1 MWRNMTWYMVSE
13 TTSSFLSLFH
23 RLGVLF
29 ERERERERERW
40 YITLLCSTHSI
51 ISSFATRGRSY
62 VEYAIPFAF
71 GILIGGGSGRRPV
84 VI

>member
-13 TTSSFLSLFH
+13 TTSSFLFLFH

-29 ERERERERERW
+29 EREKEREMV
-40 YITLLCSTHSI
+40 YYSALLCSAHSI

-62 VEYAIPFAF
+62 VEYAIPFAL

>member
-13 TTSSFLSLFH
+13 TTSSFLFLFH

-29 ERERERERERW
+29 ERERDG
-40 YITLLCSTHSI
+40 ILLCSAHSI